1 MNISRPA
8 DALKVLKSLVLL
20 TLALTSPKL
29 FAFSAELRGFIALDM
44 IGIEKI
50 DSEKVD
56 GTMGLGALDLKIY
69 ATHEDFTA
77 KIKLD
82 LDDSNLTKAYN
93 LYEEANVTYRAS
105 DDLKITAG
113 KAKVP
118 FHRMRYGVTESS
130 YIDSGS
136 LLGLDHSWRDVDQ
149 KILVTATYGSYK
161 KNYFAHFTIYGNTEE
176 FEKNRDG
183 TLKYNFDSRF
193 NSYELSKRPSNAFHF
208 RDELGAATKF
218 EYFFT
223 RELEMSGSAIYYKS
237 DWSEPSWGL
246 DYGGRY
252 RVGQHELWWES
263 TYAVYRTHPFDRYSS
278 FYQTE
283 LYFGLGGEY
292 RFNPKWA
299 ALFNL
304 ETMMVN
310 NWAWGPQAIDPR
322 DNDGAG
328 GTTNQKTESA
338 LYENDNY
345 KAEIGAKYYFQK
357 SAFMTLG
364 FMYEKKI
371 SAKDKSETL
380 ANNDTVGFRNPNRDG
395 RQVKLGLAFWF

>member
-1 MNISRPA
+1 MLLFSSS
-8 DALKVLKSLVLL
+8 ALY
-20 TLALTSPKL
+20 
-29 FAFSAELRGFIALDM
+29 AFSADIRGFIALDM

-56 GTMGLGALDLKIY
+56 ATMALGALDLKIY
-69 ATHEDFTA
+69 ATHDDFTA
-77 KIKLD
+77 RIKLD
-82 LDDSNLTKAYN
+82 LDDSNIGKPYN
-93 LYEEANVTYRAS
+93 IYEEANVTYRAT
-105 DDLKITAG
+105 DDFKITGG

-118 FHRMRYGVTESS
+118 FHRMRYGITESN

-136 LLGLDHSWRDVDQ
+136 LLGLDHSWRDQDQ
-149 KILVTATYGSYK
+149 KILVTTSYGSYK
-161 KNYFAHFTIYGNTEE
+161 KNYFAHLTLYGDTEE

-193 NSYELSKRPSNAFHF
+193 SSYELSKRPSNAYHF
-208 RDELGAATKF
+208 RDEIGASAKF
-218 EYFFT
+218 EYFFS
-223 RELEMSGSAIYYKS
+223 RELEMSVAAIYYKS

-252 RVGQHELWWES
+252 KVGHHEIWWES
-263 TYAVYRTHPFDRYSS
+263 VYAVYRTHPFDRYPS

-283 LYFGLGGEY
+283 MYVGVGGEY
-292 RFNPKWA
+292 RFNQKWA
-299 ALFNL
+299 GLLNF
-304 ETMMVN
+304 ETMIVN
-310 NWAWGPQAIDPR
+310 NWAWGPQSIDPA
-322 DNDGAG
+322 DNNGAG
-328 GTTNQKTESA
+328 GTTSQKFESA

-371 SAKDKSETL
+371 SAKDHDKAL
-380 ANNDTVGFRNPNRDG
+380 ANNDTVAFRNPNRDG